1 MLLAFISSLKTI
13 SADVRSRLSHF
24 YRKHFV
30 KQRIMKGEALIV
42 ACFTSLQNQP
52 SCQVVVSRL
61 PCKSPVGRTWS
72 LSLASSP
79 DFLPPF
85 FPPGF
90 YRQVFSGLRLT
101 AYISCKRQLSS
112 ARFPRIQLYFSAN
125 PRLALEL
132 QCCTP
137 LVRVMPFNTSL
148 LNSLS
153 QITSCC
159 MYFAEMVLS
168 KPFFAYTLSLLLSSI
183 VKI

>member
-1 MLLAFISSLKTI
+1 MDCKNRAVNVEQIEMLLAFISSLKTI

-52 SCQVVVSRL
+52 SFQVVVSRL
-61 PCKSPVGRTWS
+61 PCKSPVGRT
-72 LSLASSP
+72 LELEP
-79 DFLPPF
+79 CFLPRFPAPF
-85 FPPGF
+85 FPPGVLWAGF
-90 YRQVFSGLRLT
+90 FWPPSD

-112 ARFPRIQLYFSAN
+112 ARFPRIQLHFSAN

-137 LVRVMPFNTSL
+137 RVRVMPFNT
-148 LNSLS
+148 
-153 QITSCC
+153 
-159 MYFAEMVLS
+159 
-168 KPFFAYTLSLLLSSI
+168 
-183 VKI
+183 

>member
-1 MLLAFISSLKTI
+1 M
-13 SADVRSRLSHF
+13 
-24 YRKHFV
+24 
-30 KQRIMKGEALIV
+30 
-42 ACFTSLQNQP
+42 ACSTRLQNQP
-52 SCQVVVSRL
+52 SFQVVVSRL
-61 PCKSPVGRTWS
+61 PCKSPVGRTLELEPW
-72 LSLASSP
+72 
-79 DFLPPF
+79 FLPRFPAPF
-85 FPPGF
+85 FPLGVLW
-90 YRQVFSGLRLT
+90 QVFSGLRLT

-112 ARFPRIQLYFSAN
+112 ARFPRVLLHFLAN

-137 LVRVMPFNTSL
+137 PVRVMPFNTWL

-168 KPFFAYTLSLLLSSI
+168 KPSFGSTLSLLLSST